1 MQSARLILA
10 AAVFAALAPLRA
22 QSIPS
27 PTLLRPS
34 ADEAASPARRAGPAG
49 LVASVRASVVHVVVE
64 VDGPRG
70 TFPIVRSSS
79 GVIVGADGLVLTWLH
94 LVREADGAD
103 DKRVFVQLDDAQNTR
118 LPAVVEAKDA
128 ATGLALLRV
137 KPASP
142 LAVAPLADR
151 LAMPGEPALVL
162 SRPEGKEML
171 AFVGVASGA
180 ACGVSVGGAKFD
192 AAQLFLCDSRND
204 ERCDGAPVFD
214 ADGKVLGLYASE
226 HVQRDVSEPTLEDL
240 KKPSFGVVAS
250 AVAAKKAFG
259 SKLGAA
265 QGKASKPHA
274 FAAAVGVAS
283 RSVVTVW
290 AGDGEFPK
298 AKQDDPGGVVRVEGL
313 GSGVVLSASGLIVCN
328 AHVARQGT
336 PRIRTIDG
344 KTFEAEVID
353 TNGPSNLALLKA
365 KLTGGS
371 KLVPIACNE
380 DDDATVGEDVLAIG
394 NPYGAIAV
402 TKGVVSAKRDREGG
416 RIQSDANLGNQNG
429 GGAIIDAQG
438 NLLGVGDAGPIDP
451 IDMQF
456 AQRGDRV
463 STETNLSTFVSI
475 ARLRRAFKKELEA
488 NAAATDS
495 IREPKAADKSARA
508 TALSRM
514 VEQHAGA
521 MLNIYVSKDVT
532 KVDED
537 DPFAS
542 MKERTFVP
550 MSLGSG
556 VVIDPSGLALSNWH
570 VVDDA
575 TNPDGSMVQD
585 HQVTAR
591 VFGGK
596 EYRVKVLSISREDDL
611 SLLQLELAD
620 GERLHAVELGDSESL
635 AVGEP
640 VAAIGN
646 PHGRANTVTFGVVSA
661 KDQSIRV
668 KGRFEKLGPLVETDA
683 AINGGNSGGALLDMN
698 GRLVGI
704 NSAGGGTFNNKGY
717 AIEVGHV
724 RKQALGLLL
733 QSYKLRSPDLGMRL
747 VDDDGKVLVLDCD
760 PRGPAHRAGMQSG
773 DRIESLDGEAIAW
786 SPAFALRM
794 RNAVAGQ
801 EVAIE
806 FERKG
811 EKKTARI
818 APVAPEAWAVL
829 RMSGLQTRTFA
840 YADDEARMRNASIA
854 LHRAFTGDQNGEPQQ
869 VQESAVLVEKLFPG
883 EQRAESDI
891 AEGDLVLAAELRTE
905 GGDPVLRRVDG
916 VASLRDLWND
926 RELGSYDGVQWT
938 LWVSRGAEVK
948 RVQATAKRLFW

>member
-1 MQSARLILA
+1 MQSARLSLA
-10 AAVFAALAPLRA
+10 ATLLAALSPLVA
-22 QSIPS
+22 QDDLN
-27 PTLLRPS
+27 PTLLLPS

-49 LVASVRASVVHVVVE
+49 LVALARACVVHVVVE

-79 GVIVGADGLVLTWLH
+79 GVIVAAEGLVLTWRH
-94 LVREADGAD
+94 LVREAEGAD
-103 DKRVFVQLDDAQNTR
+103 DKRLFVQLDDAQNTR
-118 LPAVVEAKDA
+118 LPASVEVADDA
-128 ATGLALLRV
+128 SGLALLRV
-137 KPASP
+137 KPA
-142 LAVAPLADR
+142 APLAAAA
-151 LAMPGEPALVL
+151 LANRVAAPGEPTLVL

-171 AFVGVASGA
+171 AFVGVASAA
-180 ACGVSVGGAKFD
+180 ACGVMVGGATFD
-192 AAQLFLCDSRND
+192 ASQLFLCDSRND
-204 ERCDGAPVFD
+204 ERCDGAPVFGV
-214 ADGKVLGLYASE
+214 DGRLLGIYASE

-240 KKPSFGVVAS
+240 KKPSFGVVVSSMAC
-250 AVAAKKAFG
+250 KQAFV
-259 SKLGAA
+259 SRLPTT
-265 QGKASKPHA
+265 QSRTDTPHP
-274 FAAAVGVAS
+274 FAAAVAAAAGS
-283 RSVVTVW
+283 IVTVY
-290 AGDGEFPK
+290 AGEGAFP
-298 AKQDDPGGVVRVEGL
+298 AATPDDPGGVVRREGL
-313 GSGVVLSASGLIVCN
+313 GSGVVLTAGGLVVCN
-328 AHVARQGT
+328 AHVAKAGS
-336 PRIRTIDG
+336 PRIRTRDG
-344 KTFEAEVID
+344 KTYEAEVIAS
-353 TNGPSNLALLKA
+353 NGATNLALLNA
-365 KLTGGS
+365 KLPSGS
-371 KLVPIACNE
+371 KLAPIACN
-380 DDDATVGEDVLAIG
+380 DDGDATIGEDVLAIG
-394 NPYGAIAV
+394 NPYGALAV

-429 GGAIIDAQG
+429 GGAIVDATG
-438 NLLGVGDAGPIDP
+438 RLLGIGDAGPIDP

-475 ARLRRAFKKELEA
+475 ARLRRAFKSEIEA
-488 NAAATDS
+488 HASPTDTV
-495 IREPKAADKSARA
+495 RAKNGGDTHARA

-514 VEQHAGA
+514 VDQHAGA

-575 TNPDGSMVQD
+575 TNPDGSMVPD

-596 EYRVKVLSISREDDL
+596 EYRVNVLSISREDDL

-620 GERLHAVELGDSESL
+620 GERLHAVELGDSDAL

-724 RKQALGLLL
+724 RKQVLGTLL
-733 QSYKLRSPDLGMRL
+733 QSYKLRSPDLGLRL
-747 VDDDGKVLVLDCD
+747 VDADGAVLVLDCD
-760 PRGPAHRAGMQSG
+760 PRGPAHRGGLQSG
-773 DRIESLDGEAIAW
+773 DKVLTLDGAAIAW
-786 SPAFALRM
+786 SPAFALRL
-794 RNAVAGQ
+794 RKVAPGQ
-801 EVAIE
+801 SVVIGYEH
-806 FERKG
+806 KG
-811 EKKTARI
+811 EKKTASL
-818 APVAPEAWAVL
+818 VAVAAEAWSVL
-829 RMSGLQTRTFA
+829 RMSGLQVRAFA
-840 YADDEARMRNASIA
+840 FADDETRMRNASIA
-854 LHRAFTGDQNGEPQQ
+854 LHREFTGDRTGEPQQ
-869 VQESAVLVEKLFPG
+869 IQESAVRVEKVYPG
-883 EQRAESDI
+883 EQRVESDI
-891 AEGDLVLAAELRTE
+891 ADGDLLLAAELRNQD
-905 GGDPVLRRVDG
+905 GDPVLRRIDG
-916 VASLRDLWND
+916 VVALRDLWND
-926 RELGSYDGVQWT
+926 RELGSYEGVQWV
-938 LWVSRGAEVK
+938 LWISRGAEVK